1 MSENTKR
8 GLTIKFDLVTV
19 ITAVIVVAWAAS
31 YAAEFFSSTF
41 QAPSS
46 LDPLMLLVAS
56 TYITKSAVQSQKE
69 EPVEKPTVKEEEES
83 K

>member
-1 MSENTKR
+1 MSSNKR
-8 GLTIKFDLVTV
+8 GFVIKFDLVTV
-19 ITAVIVVAWAAS
+19 ITAIIVVAWAAS
-31 YAAEFFSSTF
+31 YAAEFFSPTF

-56 TYITKSAVQSQKE
+56 TYITKSAVQSQKAEE
-69 EPVEKPTVKEEEES
+69 EPEKPKEKEA